1 MYACRYKTMNNNIFA
16 RWHRKC
22 SAKTRRSLDANCGV
36 HATASDENKGP
47 YTDAQGKQIAATQAA
62 TSMLKAL

>member
-1 MYACRYKTMNNNIFA
+1 MAQEMLGQ
-16 RWHRKC
+16 
-22 SAKTRRSLDANCGV
+22 TRRFTRCELRRAR
-36 HATASDENKGP
+36 HRQRENKGP

>member
-1 MYACRYKTMNNNIFA
+1 LNNNIFA

-22 SAKTRRSLDANCGV
+22 SVKSGGSLDANCGL

-47 YTDAQGKQIAATQAA
+47 YTDAQGKQIAATHAA